1 MAGMQDVDRHI
12 LDSLRILN
20 KTRPVDPV
28 VLASLE
34 IGLGHKDAALDLL
47 ERGYAE
53 RSEMLLLYLGP
64 NPAFDS
70 IRNDVR
76 FKALR
81 RRAGFPD

>member
-1 MAGMQDVDRHI
+1 
-12 LDSLRILN
+12 
-20 KTRPVDPV
+20 V

-53 RSEMLLLYLGP
+53 RSELLLLFLGP
-64 NPAFDS
+64 NPAFDA
-70 IRNDVR
+70 IRDDVR